1 MKGRLIQILLP
12 MHVLYEALI
21 SQNLVARHVAK
32 LETEVLCPILWMPKW
47 VYRIENKPRKYHQA
61 IVFFSTNLSLKK
73 EYHLD

>member
-32 LETEVLCPILWMPKW
+32 LATEVLCPILWMPKW
-47 VYRIENKPRKYHQA
+47 VYRIEKRLGNIISQS
-61 IVFFSTNLSLKK
+61 VFFNQLIT
-73 EYHLD
+73 EEGIPPG